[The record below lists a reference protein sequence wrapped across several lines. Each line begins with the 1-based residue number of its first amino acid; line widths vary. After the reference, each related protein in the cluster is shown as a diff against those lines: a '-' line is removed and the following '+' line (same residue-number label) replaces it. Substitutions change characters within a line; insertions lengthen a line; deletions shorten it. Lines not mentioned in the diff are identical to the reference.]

1 MSSTTKTPI
10 LTRAAA
16 AKQMAGLVPAAL
28 TAADSISGDRLQQLS
43 LINQA
48 RVSRLTR
55 TAASATA
62 QYGAQS
68 TQAVAAQAA
77 VSAGQAAVAR
87 IQVLHQQARTAA
99 PQVAATGWVLHGR
112 VYDALLQPVSG
123 HTVFLVDNQKTY
135 QQSYGFAYTDSTG
148 YFLIN
153 YRGALATPAADA
165 TPAAENAAPATP
177 PPTAPAP
184 AAASTSPLF
193 VQVASPAGR
202 PVYLSGTAWLPN
214 FGAAAYQNLTLPAGE
229 PPLGDPPPAI
239 RKVALPPQA

>member
-153 YRGALATPAADA
+153 YPG
-165 TPAAENAAPATP
+165 APATP

-214 FGAAAYQNLTLPAGE
+214 LGAAAYQNLTLPAGE